1 MRLRPVPLSH
11 GLFLTVACLL
21 LAGCG
26 DRGNPKP
33 FAFHGMTPGMDATDL
48 RAAATSLGIGAMS
61 CSSFRVEDLAADL
74 LCFTPD
80 SSAST
85 VNVSA
90 MVQSAD
96 SMVSYLAIREF
107 MTEPG
112 TAYDA
117 LSRLWGAPD
126 TTIETGRQWRRG
138 RWTATADTGE
148 NILTIWISDTTTAR
162 IVALASQQAQL
173 QAIGADTLP
182 YTTDAV
188 AVIEMLRA
196 DSVGRPAPQLA
207 SELSEKPTVVGCDRV
222 APPASLGGRSGSVL
236 LAYVVDTLGR
246 VEPNSVRVLEASH
259 RGFAPPAAA
268 SVRSCRLTPG
278 RKDGQAV
285 RTLVQQRV
293 TFEAKR

>member
-1 MRLRPVPLSH
+1 MLLVL
-11 GLFLTVACLL
+11 GCLL

-26 DRGNPKP
+26 DRGSSD
-33 FAFHGMTPGMDATDL
+33 AYSFHGMTPGMNATEL
-48 RAAATSLGIGAMS
+48 RAAATGMGVGAMS
-61 CSSFRVEDLAADL
+61 CSPFHIEGVAADL

-80 SSAST
+80 SSATT

-117 LSRLWGAPD
+117 LLRLWGAPD
-126 TTIETGRQWRRG
+126 TTIETGRQWQRG

-162 IVALASQQAQL
+162 LVALASQQAQL

-196 DSVGRPAPQLA
+196 DSVGHPAPRLA
-207 SELSEKPTVVGCDRV
+207 AELTEKPTVLGCDRV
-222 APPASLGGRSGSVL
+222 PPPASLSGLSGSVL
-236 LAYVVDTLGR
+236 LAYVVDTLGQ

-278 RKDGQAV
+278 RTEGRAV

-293 TFEAKR
+293 AFEAGHQ

>member
-1 MRLRPVPLSH
+1 
-11 GLFLTVACLL
+11 
-21 LAGCG
+21 
-26 DRGNPKP
+26 
-33 FAFHGMTPGMDATDL
+33 
-48 RAAATSLGIGAMS
+48 MS
-61 CSSFRVEDLAADL
+61 CSPFHIEGVAADL

-117 LSRLWGAPD
+117 LTRLWGAPD
-126 TTIETGRQWRRG
+126 TTIETGRQWQRG

-148 NILTIWISDTTTAR
+148 NILTIWISDTTTAHL
-162 IVALASQQAQL
+162 VALASQQAQL
-173 QAIGADTLP
+173 AAIGADTLP

-196 DSVGRPAPQLA
+196 DSVGHPAPQLA
-207 SELSEKPTVVGCDRV
+207 AELTERPTVLGCDRV
-222 APPASLGGRSGSVL
+222 PPPASLSGRSGSVL

-246 VEPNSVRVLEASH
+246 VEPNSVRVLEASQ

-278 RKDGQAV
+278 RKNGQAV

-293 TFEAKR
+293 SFSAAH

>member
-1 MRLRPVPLSH
+1 MLRTLVPIHPAMPLVI
-11 GLFLTVACLL
+11 GCLL

-26 DRGNPKP
+26 DRGSTDA
-33 FAFHGMTPGMDATDL
+33 FRFHGMAPGMNATDL
-48 RAAATSLGIGAMS
+48 RSAATGLGIGAMA
-61 CSSFRVEDLAADL
+61 CSPFHIEGLAADL
-74 LCFTPD
+74 LCYTPD
-80 SSAST
+80 STAST

-117 LSRLWGAPD
+117 LNRLWGAPD

-148 NILTIWISDTTTAR
+148 SILTIWISDTGTAR
-162 IVALASQQAQL
+162 LVALASQQAQM

-188 AVIEMLRA
+188 GVVELLRA
-196 DSVGRPAPQLA
+196 DSVGHPAPQLA
-207 SELSEKPTVVGCDRV
+207 AELTEKPTVLGCDRV
-222 APPASLGGRSGSVL
+222 SPPASLAGRTGSVL

-246 VEPNSVRVLEASH
+246 VEPNSVRVLEATY

-293 TFEAKR
+293 TFDVKR

>member
-1 MRLRPVPLSH
+1 MASV
-11 GLFLTVACLL
+11 VACLL
-21 LAGCG
+21 LAGCS
-26 DRGNPKP
+26 DRGGSTA
-33 FAFHGMTPGMDATDL
+33 FSFHGMTPGMNATGL
-48 RAAATSLGIGAMS
+48 RAAANGLGIGAMT
-61 CSSFRVEDLAADL
+61 CSPFHIVGVAADL
-74 LCFTPD
+74 LCYTPD
-80 SSAST
+80 SAAST
-85 VNVSA
+85 ANVSA

-96 SMVSYLAIREF
+96 STVSYLAIREF

-117 LSRLWGAPD
+117 LNRLWGAPD
-126 TTIETGRQWRRG
+126 TVIETGRQWQRG

-148 NILTIWISDTTTAR
+148 NILTIWMSDTTTAR
-162 IVALASQQAQL
+162 LVALASQQAQL

-188 AVIEMLRA
+188 AVVERLHA
-196 DSVGRPAPQLA
+196 DSVGHLAPQLA
-207 SELSEKPTVVGCDRV
+207 AELTEKPTVVGCDRV
-222 APPASLGGRSGSVL
+222 PPPASLSDRSGSVL

-246 VEPNSVRVLEASH
+246 VEPNSVRVLEATH

-278 RKDGQAV
+278 RKNGHAV

-293 TFEAKR
+293 TFSAAR

>member
-1 MRLRPVPLSH
+1 MPVHLAMPLVF
-11 GLFLTVACLL
+11 GCLL

-26 DRGNPKP
+26 DRGRPDA
-33 FAFHGMTPGMDATDL
+33 FSFHGMTPGMNATDL
-48 RAAATSLGIGAMS
+48 RAAATGLGVGAMS
-61 CSSFRVEDLAADL
+61 CSPFHIEGVAADL

-126 TTIETGRQWRRG
+126 TTIETGRQWQRG

-148 NILTIWISDTTTAR
+148 NILTIWISDTTTAHL
-162 IVALASQQAQL
+162 VALASQQAQL
-173 QAIGADTLP
+173 AAIGADTLP

-188 AVIEMLRA
+188 AVVEMLRA
-196 DSVGRPAPQLA
+196 DSVGHPAPQLA
-207 SELSEKPTVVGCDRV
+207 AELTERPTVLGCDRV
-222 APPASLGGRSGSVL
+222 APPASLSGRSGSVL

-278 RKDGQAV
+278 RKNGQAV

-293 TFEAKR
+293 TFDVKR

>member
-1 MRLRPVPLSH
+1 MPVRRVMSLA
-11 GLFLTVACLL
+11 TACLL

-26 DRGNPKP
+26 DRGSPDA
-33 FAFHGMTPGMDATDL
+33 FSFHGMTPGMNATGL
-48 RAAATSLGIGAMS
+48 RAAATGLGIGAMN
-61 CSSFRVEDLAADL
+61 CSPFHIEGVAADL
-74 LCFTPD
+74 LCYTPD
-80 SSAST
+80 SAAST
-85 VNVSA
+85 ANVSA

-107 MTEPG
+107 MTAPG
-112 TAYDA
+112 TAYEA
-117 LSRLWGAPD
+117 LNRLWGAPD
-126 TTIETGRQWRRG
+126 TVIETGRRWRRG

-148 NILTIWISDTTTAR
+148 SILTIWMSDTTTAR
-162 IVALASQQAQL
+162 LVALATQQAQL

-188 AVIEMLRA
+188 AVVEMLRA
-196 DSVGRPAPQLA
+196 DSVGHPAPQLA
-207 SELSEKPTVVGCDRV
+207 AELSDRPAVVGCDRV
-222 APPASLGGRSGSVL
+222 PPPASLAGRSGSVL

-246 VEPNSVRVLEASH
+246 VEPNSVRVLEATQ

-278 RKDGQAV
+278 RKNGRAV

-293 TFEAKR
+293 TFDVKR

>member
-1 MRLRPVPLSH
+1 VPFRRLLPFAF
-11 GLFLTVACLL
+11 GCLL

-26 DRGNPKP
+26 DRGRSDS
-33 FAFHGMTPGMDATDL
+33 FSFHGMTPGMNATDL
-48 RAAATSLGIGAMS
+48 RAAATGLGVGAMS
-61 CSSFRVEDLAADL
+61 CSPFHIEGVAADL

-117 LSRLWGAPD
+117 LTRLWGAPD
-126 TTIETGRQWRRG
+126 TTIETGRQWQRG

-148 NILTIWISDTTTAR
+148 NILTIWISDTTTAHL
-162 IVALASQQAQL
+162 VALASQQAQL
-173 QAIGADTLP
+173 AAIGADTLP

-196 DSVGRPAPQLA
+196 DSVGHPAPQLA
-207 SELSEKPTVVGCDRV
+207 AELTERPTVLGCDRV
-222 APPASLGGRSGSVL
+222 PPPASLSGRSGSVL

-246 VEPNSVRVLEASH
+246 VEPNSVRVLEASQ

-278 RKDGQAV
+278 RKNGQAV

-293 TFEAKR
+293 SFSAAH

>member
-1 MRLRPVPLSH
+1 MLLVLGS
-11 GLFLTVACLL
+11 LL

-26 DRGNPKP
+26 DRGRSDA
-33 FAFHGMTPGMDATDL
+33 FSFHGMTPGMNATDL
-48 RAAATSLGIGAMS
+48 RAAATGLGIGAMS
-61 CSSFRVEDLAADL
+61 CSPFQIEGLAADL

-85 VNVSA
+85 ANVSA

-117 LSRLWGAPD
+117 LVRLWGAPD
-126 TTIETGRQWRRG
+126 TTVETGRQWKRG

-148 NILTIWISDTTTAR
+148 NILTIWMSDTTTAR
-162 IVALASQQAQL
+162 LVALASQQAQL

-188 AVIEMLRA
+188 AVVETLRA
-196 DSVGRPAPQLA
+196 DSVGHPGPRLA
-207 SELSEKPTVVGCDRV
+207 AEVTEKPTVVGCDRV
-222 APPASLGGRSGSVL
+222 PPPASLSGRSGSVL

-278 RKDGQAV
+278 RKDGRAV

-293 TFEAKR
+293 AFEAGHQ

>member
-1 MRLRPVPLSH
+1 VPFRRLLPFAL
-11 GLFLTVACLL
+11 GCLL

-26 DRGNPKP
+26 DRARSDS
-33 FAFHGMTPGMDATDL
+33 FSFHGMTPGMNATDL
-48 RAAATSLGIGAMS
+48 RAAATGLGVGAMS
-61 CSSFRVEDLAADL
+61 CSPFHIEGVAADL

-117 LSRLWGAPD
+117 LTRLWGAPD
-126 TTIETGRQWRRG
+126 TTIETGRQWQRG

-148 NILTIWISDTTTAR
+148 NILTIWISDTTTAHL
-162 IVALASQQAQL
+162 VALASQQAQL
-173 QAIGADTLP
+173 AAIGADTLP

-196 DSVGRPAPQLA
+196 DSVGHPAPQLA
-207 SELSEKPTVVGCDRV
+207 AELTERPTVLGCDRV
-222 APPASLGGRSGSVL
+222 PPPASLSGRSGSVL

-246 VEPNSVRVLEASH
+246 VEPNSVRVLEASQ

-278 RKDGQAV
+278 RKNGQAV

-293 TFEAKR
+293 SFSAAH

>member
-1 MRLRPVPLSH
+1 MLPVL
-11 GLFLTVACLL
+11 GCLL

-26 DRGNPKP
+26 DRGSSD
-33 FAFHGMTPGMDATDL
+33 AYSFHGMTPGMNATEL
-48 RAAATSLGIGAMS
+48 RAAATGMGVGAMS
-61 CSSFRVEDLAADL
+61 CSPFHIEGVAADL

-80 SSAST
+80 SSATT

-117 LSRLWGAPD
+117 LLRLWGAPD
-126 TTIETGRQWRRG
+126 TTIETGRQWQRG

-162 IVALASQQAQL
+162 LVALASQQAQL

-196 DSVGRPAPQLA
+196 DSVGHPAPRLA
-207 SELSEKPTVVGCDRV
+207 AELTEKPTVLGCDRV
-222 APPASLGGRSGSVL
+222 PPPASLSGLSGSVL
-236 LAYVVDTLGR
+236 LAYVVDTLGQ

-278 RKDGQAV
+278 RTEGRAV

-293 TFEAKR
+293 AFEAGHQ